1 MASKQNEFDI
11 TIKEVNK
18 LPFAGLKNSELVL
31 QFSGK
36 SVNTSIL
43 NTLRRLS
50 YNNVPTYAF
59 TKETII
65 IDKNTSK
72 AFNNDYMKHR
82 ISQITIM
89 NISNIVSY
97 IDDEYWVHVNY
108 ADNTRVKHSGDT
120 YSIDMYINAKNTTN
134 EIINITTHDASVK
147 LFINDKEAN
156 NFMIIDPCLII
167 QLTPG
172 QEFICKASAVLGVG
186 MRNNIWCG
194 AGNTY
199 YDDGDDNNNN
209 SEEEDDDMVVDDNK
223 KVYTFTMESQGQ
235 MDEYEI
241 LYKCCDI
248 IRQKLKLIERHIDSN
263 IEVDLDKKMITVNID
278 NETHTMSIINTY
290 LQNRKDV
297 TYSGFKRPDLLENK
311 VQIKY
316 VTNNKNVVEPFVE
329 TLHYV
334 DSLFLYIQK
343 QIVKLG
349 KKYVSVI

>member
-1 MASKQNEFDI
+1 MTSKQENFDI
-11 TIKEVNK
+11 TIKEISK
-18 LPFAGLKNSELVL
+18 LPFAGLQNSELVL
-31 QFSGK
+31 QFTGK
-36 SVNTSIL
+36 SINTSIL

-50 YNNVPTYAF
+50 FNNVPTYAF

-72 AFNNDYMKHR
+72 AFNNDYMKNR
-82 ISQITIM
+82 ISQITVM
-89 NISNIVSY
+89 NIPNIPSY
-97 IDDEYWVHVNY
+97 IDDEYWLDVNY

-120 YSIDMYINAKNTTN
+120 YVIDMYINAKNTTN
-134 EIINITTHDASVK
+134 EIIDITTYDTSVK

-156 NFMIIDPCLII
+156 NFSVIDPCLII
-167 QLTPG
+167 QLVPG
-172 QEFICKASAVLGVG
+172 QEFICKARAVLGVG

-199 YDDGDDNNNN
+199 YDNGDD
-209 SEEEDDDMVVDDNK
+209 EGEDDGINDNK

-241 LYKCCDI
+241 LYKCCEV

-263 IEVDLDKKMITVNID
+263 IDVDLDKKMITVNID
-278 NETHTMSIINTY
+278 NETHTMSIINEY

-316 VTNNKNVVEPFVE
+316 VTSNKNVVEPFVE

-343 QIVKLG
+343 QIVKIG
-349 KKYVSVI
+349 RKYVSVI